1 MELGNHA
8 EFLDVMSR
16 NEMLS
21 MYFVHDG
28 GDTSKWRLKGP
39 RERAFF
45 WRFVASWSVMLAKAA
60 GYRISATG
68 FDCQSC
74 RFIEKQ
80 ILTEKA
86 GQRPVI

>member
-28 GDTSKWRLKGP
+28 GDTAKWRLKGHAK
-39 RERAFF
+39 EFF

-60 GYRISATG
+60 GYRLFRHG
-68 FDCQSC
+68 
-74 RFIEKQ
+74 
-80 ILTEKA
+80 L
-86 GQRPVI
+86 